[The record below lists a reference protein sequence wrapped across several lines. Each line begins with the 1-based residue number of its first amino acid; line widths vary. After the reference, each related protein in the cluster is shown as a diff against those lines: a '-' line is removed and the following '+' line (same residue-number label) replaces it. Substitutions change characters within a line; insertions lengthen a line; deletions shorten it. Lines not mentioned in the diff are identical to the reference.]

1 MSMTGLDSAD
11 RQRLAEWL
19 DRVRHAGIDA
29 VIDFAARPWGSPDL
43 EVVIGVFETG
53 RLLASWLL
61 VRYQS
66 QWVLATVDD
75 ETISAVRGS
84 LAEALALIP
93 LRL

>member
-43 EVVIGVFETG
+43 EVVIDEIMSDKITLDFEN
-53 RLLASWLL
+53 ASL
-61 VRYQS
+61 V
-66 QWVLATVDD
+66 
-75 ETISAVRGS
+75 ETKEVSNEPSEAP
-84 LAEALALIP
+84 AETTAPAAAKKD
-93 LRL
+93 